1 MEKQIEEKSINLKR
15 DLKNTIVVALVVLII
30 IIALYFI
37 NLKTNF
43 LVNLSDLIIRT
54 SP

>member
-1 MEKQIEEKSINLKR
+1 MEKQIEEKSIDLKR

-37 NLKTNF
+37 NIKTDF
-43 LVNLSDLIIRT
+43 LVKLSDLIIKK
-54 SP
+54 

>member
-1 MEKQIEEKSINLKR
+1 MEKQIEEKSIDLKR
-15 DLKNTIVVALVVLII
+15 DLKNTFIISLIVIAI

-43 LVNLSDLIIRT
+43 LINLSDLIIKK
-54 SP
+54 

>member
-15 DLKNTIVVALVVLII
+15 DLKSTIVVALIVLVI

-43 LVNLSDLIIRT
+43 LVNLGDLTIKK
-54 SP
+54 

>member
-15 DLKNTIVVALVVLII
+15 DLKNVFVVSLVILII

-37 NLKTNF
+37 NLKTDF
-43 LVNLSDLIIRT
+43 LIKLSDLIIKK
-54 SP
+54 

>member
-15 DLKNTIVVALVVLII
+15 DLKNTIVVALVTLVI

-43 LVNLSDLIIRT
+43 LVNLSDLIIKK
-54 SP
+54 